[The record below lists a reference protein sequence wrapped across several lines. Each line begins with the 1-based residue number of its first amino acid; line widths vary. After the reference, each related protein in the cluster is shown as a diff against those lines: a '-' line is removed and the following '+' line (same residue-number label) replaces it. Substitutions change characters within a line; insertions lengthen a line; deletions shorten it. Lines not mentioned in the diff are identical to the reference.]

1 MQAMAMTVKES
12 AEFDELKDEFKTL
25 KENFNDLRNQVKTI
39 LTLVRGIAIGLA
51 IGGFMFGLI
60 KIPELLK
67 FFTK

>member
-1 MQAMAMTVKES
+1 MQAMAMTAKEIQ
-12 AEFDELKDEFKTL
+12 EFDELKDEFREL
-25 KENFNDLRNQVKTI
+25 KNDFTELKNQVKTI

>member
-51 IGGFMFGLI
+51 IGGIMFGLI

>member
-1 MQAMAMTVKES
+1 MAMTVKES